1 MMRLITVLIA
11 NLKKD
16 ANRTSWKVR
25 IVFSHRSLVAMI
37 PNLKMSH
44 ADQTPVPPITA
55 CLSGQCVTG
64 DDQPCVDDPGDGLS
78 DAAAASRLEAD
89 GDNDLASGKRCSLVR
104 IAQENRTEQA
114 LAALRDLSGT
124 HATVICGAQR
134 QRIPARGV
142 ACGDLLVVDEGDRV
156 AADGLCCLGATCPP
170 TSHYLLESPSRCE
183 QIPVKRVPDQ
193 TEKPEGDDL
202 PFLFPGTLII
212 QDRGFAR
219 GPTAKIGHISA
230 ALTTVAQEATRT
242 QEETTRIVMR
252 LAWLALSRSPSTF
265 ANSKRRPSGVTRPKN
280 AQRGQSRPIHADPS
294 SSATLLKDWRWAWS

>member
-1 MMRLITVLIA
+1 M
-11 NLKKD
+11 
-16 ANRTSWKVR
+16 
-25 IVFSHRSLVAMI
+25 
-37 PNLKMSH
+37 
-44 ADQTPVPPITA
+44 Q
-55 CLSGQCVTG
+55 
-64 DDQPCVDDPGDGLS
+64 
-78 DAAAASRLEAD
+78 
-89 GDNDLASGKRCSLVR
+89 LVR

-142 ACGDLLVVDEGDRV
+142 ACGDFLVVDEGDRV

-170 TSHYLLESPSRCE
+170 TSHYLLESPSQCE
-183 QIPVKRVPDQ
+183 QVPVERVPDQ

-219 GPTAKIGHISA
+219 VLATGPTAKISHISV
-230 ALTTVAQEATRT
+230 ALTTVAQEATQT

-252 LAWLALSRSPSTF
+252 LAWLALSRSRSTF
-265 ANSKRRPSGVTRPKN
+265 GNSKRRPSGSDSGEDCEARTIAPNSRRSQLIGEHHAGVRYDRGDARSPGLTAHGPRHRFGRRRQGREELRRLSGQQYFPRP
-280 AQRGQSRPIHADPS
+280 
-294 SSATLLKDWRWAWS
+294 